1 MSRTVTCAFADAWP
15 VSGWVFPG
23 KADTVKEARVSVA
36 ALLDGLLDAE
46 LGADADD
53 GALEV
58 ADVVVAPPVH
68 PLSNPEAASAV
79 PSSAG
84 AQRRTEGRRK
94 YTPRA

>member
-1 MSRTVTCAFADAWP
+1 MSRTVTFAFADAWP

-23 KADTVKEARVSVA
+23 KADMVRQATVSVA

-46 LGADADD
+46 LGADVGD

-58 ADVVVAPPVH
+58 ADVVVVPPVH

-79 PSSAG
+79 TSSAG
-84 AQRRTEGRRK
+84 ARRTTEGRRK